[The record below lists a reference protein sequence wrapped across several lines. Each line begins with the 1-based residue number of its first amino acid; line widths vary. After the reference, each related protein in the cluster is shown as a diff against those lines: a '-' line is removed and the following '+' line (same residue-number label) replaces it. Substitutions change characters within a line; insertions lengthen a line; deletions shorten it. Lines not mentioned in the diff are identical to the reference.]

1 MYGKSESQVTLASA
15 RDRDAGG
22 GGKEEKVNIENVLC
36 YWVMVVF

>member
-15 RDRDAGG
+15 RDAGG

-36 YWVMVVF
+36 YWVLVVF